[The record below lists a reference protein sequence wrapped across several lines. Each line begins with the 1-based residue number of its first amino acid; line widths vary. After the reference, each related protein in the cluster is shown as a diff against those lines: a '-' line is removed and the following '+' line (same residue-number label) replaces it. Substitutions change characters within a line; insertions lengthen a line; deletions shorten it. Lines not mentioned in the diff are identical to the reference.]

1 MSAATTGLP
10 PLVIPTM
17 SRTRSKSRVDAI
29 TMYPTSPLGVFPP
42 PGPAP
47 LIRRSLRDRCGVN
60 LTLEIDAPFKSLR
73 VSHVQG
79 PWSPKGHIQPHR
91 TNLPR
96 RRNPKP
102 CFANFKDVKVEFPKP
117 PTPKAQTPIPPA
129 VAPVAFVAPV
139 PADIPTPLQPPK
151 ADETHL
157 QPIIPALWVAFG
169 QALNRSY
176 EEGFTHIVDICYADV
191 AKGTSE
197 RVWEDRVQRLKL
209 TLPEAARKW
218 EGRAALA
225 LTDAQLRTARDFIA
239 ECLPQSIAALPDQ
252 TDVRVLVATPPG
264 RPTDAMC
271 VLGCYL
277 AFVAGRD
284 VETVLQCIDEE
295 DCILS
300 AWKGEVSGEEMERI
314 EKIARGWSWLSA
326 VATAAG
332 RS

>member
-1 MSAATTGLP
+1 MSATTGLP

-17 SRTRSKSRVDAI
+17 SRTLSKSRPDA
-29 TMYPTSPLGVFPP
+29 YPTSPLGVFPP

-47 LIRRSLRDRCGVN
+47 VIRRSLRDRCGVS
-60 LTLEIDAPFKSLR
+60 LTLEIEAPFKSLR
-73 VSHVQG
+73 LSHAQG
-79 PWSPKGHIQPHR
+79 PWSPKGHTQPHR
-91 TNLPR
+91 NNLPR

-102 CFANFKDVKVEFPKP
+102 CFTNFKDVHVEFPKP
-117 PTPKAQTPIPPA
+117 PTPKAQTPIPA
-129 VAPVAFVAPV
+129 AASVQFVAPV

-151 ADETHL
+151 ADETHM
-157 QPIIPALWVAFG
+157 QPIIPALWVAFS
-169 QALNRSY
+169 QAVDRSY
-176 EEGFTHIVDICYADV
+176 EEGFTHIVDICYGSN

-197 RVWEDRVQRLKL
+197 RIWEGRVQRLKL
-209 TLPEAARKW
+209 TLPESARKC
-218 EGRAALA
+218 EGRAGLA

-252 TDVRVLVATPPG
+252 TDIRVLVTTPPG

-277 AFVAGRD
+277 AFVAGREVD
-284 VETVLQCIDEE
+284 TVLRCIDEE

-300 AWKGEVSGEEMERI
+300 AWKGEVSGEETERI
-314 EKIARGWSWLSA
+314 EKIARGWSWLSTI
-326 VATAAG
+326 ATAAG